1 MELPQEY
8 AGRGQHCATPT
19 PISFS
24 LWEFVMAG
32 SLKKVFAVWHQ
43 MNLSY
48 LLCSSWQKNIY
59 SDGPRGL
66 SNQYKGEVSTH
77 HFFLIWTCSFR
88 SYPCLTCAQLRVF
101 MAFFHAEKVTV
112 RDAKCFVSA
121 SAEITNLRIL
131 YCSPLCISVFQ
142 VKLKMYLIPCVGTV
156 QDGYAIAFLFHLV
169 V

>member
-1 MELPQEY
+1 
-8 AGRGQHCATPT
+8 
-19 PISFS
+19 
-24 LWEFVMAG
+24 
-32 SLKKVFAVWHQ
+32 
-43 MNLSY
+43 
-48 LLCSSWQKNIY
+48 
-59 SDGPRGL
+59 
-66 SNQYKGEVSTH
+66 
-77 HFFLIWTCSFR
+77 
-88 SYPCLTCAQLRVF
+88 

-169 V
+169 VWLWIWRTLSDWYCTDVCFPQWTLGSFLQGKARPCNFGSDLLWASFSKAVVIRQWHVDLMRENQSHFQGCTELLWLF